1 LAFLCKK
8 IGRTGAKSTQSINFF
23 MKILLLGSGGREH
36 ALAWKMSQSTLCEQL
51 YIAPGNAGTAQYG
64 QNVNMGVADFDQIR
78 EFCIS
83 HAIDLVLPGSE
94 EPLVKGIYDYF
105 QKHLKHIPVMGPS
118 EYGAQLEGSKAF
130 AKQFMLRHNIPTA
143 AYREFSETNY
153 DDGVAYLRQHSLPI
167 VLKADGLAAGKGVV
181 ILNDHEEA
189 VTEFTQ
195 MIREAKFGDASR
207 KVVVEQFLTG
217 IELSVFVLTDGVTYQ
232 ILPTAKDYKRIGEGD
247 TGLNTGGMGAVS
259 PVPFADKAF
268 MELVEQQVIKPT
280 VNGLEAEKIAYK
292 GFIFF
297 GLINVEGQPF
307 VIEYNC
313 RMGDPETEVVMPRLQ
328 NDLLELF
335 NAVEQGQLGSQ
346 TIFEDSRVATTVM
359 LVAGGYPEAYEK
371 GKKISNIPGQTPDQL
386 VFQAGTRAVDGEIL
400 TNGGRVLT
408 ITSLAADL
416 GIALSHS
423 RQTAETIDFEGK
435 YYRRDIG
442 FEFV

>member
-1 LAFLCKK
+1 LALAVD
-8 IGRTGAKSTQSINFF
+8 IY

-36 ALAWKMSQSTLCEQL
+36 ALAWKMAQSPLCEQL
-51 YIAPGNAGTAQYG
+51 FIAPGNAGTAQYG
-64 QNVNMGVADFDQIR
+64 QNLDIAVSDFEKIKA
-78 EFCIS
+78 FCTEN
-83 HAIDLVLPGSE
+83 AVDLVMPGSE

-105 QKHLKHIPVMGPS
+105 QQDSALRHIPVMGPS
-118 EYGAQLEGSKAF
+118 ALGAQLEGSKAF

-143 AYREFSETNY
+143 AYKEFSEENY
-153 DDGVAYLRQHSLPI
+153 EEGVTYLRQHALPI

-181 ILNDHEEA
+181 ILDNHEEA
-189 VTEFTQ
+189 VDEVTQ
-195 MIREAKFGDASR
+195 MIRDAKFGEASK

-217 IELSVFVLTDGVTYQ
+217 IELSVFVLTDGHTYQ
-232 ILPTAKDYKRIGEGD
+232 LLPTAKDYKRIGEGD

-268 MELVEQQVIKPT
+268 MDVVDERIIRPT
-280 VNGLEAEKIAYK
+280 VAGLEKEGIAYS

-297 GLINVEGQPF
+297 GLIKVDGEPF

-335 NAVEQGQLGSQ
+335 TAVSDGTLGAQ
-346 TIFEDSRVATTVM
+346 TIYEDERVATTIM

-371 GKKISNIPGQTPDQL
+371 GKVISNIPAAAHDQI
-386 VFQAGTRAVDGEIL
+386 VFQAGTRAEGDKVL
-400 TNGGRVLT
+400 TNGGRVLA
-408 ITSLAADL
+408 ITSLASDL
-416 GIALSHS
+416 GIALTHS
-423 RQTAETIDFEGK
+423 KLTAEQIGFDGK